1 MSHDNRLASL
11 AVAMVDGSPWLQR
24 RRSPGC
30 SIRLLRDGQRKWY
43 LFARH
48 ESTFF
53 FSSLL
58 KNMPLLESTIRYL
71 SYSTAPRALQPSLAC
86 LLCRLLPADQ
96 GRQSLDPLRRVSLNG
111 INEILTSGHILDQPD
126 ANASGPDTSVDVSV
140 LVHSLPPGPGNKGL
154 DILELAPGPLLLD
167 DLDSDFVLEDACC
180 ILHRTEDVDGVELRR
195 LDNVILDVL
204 VDGRFSRAKESGPH
218 VGTCS
223 AQCQRGSDTVAV
235 GNTAAGDEG
244 DRQLLVG
251 ASHEDQSADV
261 LFSRA
266 NDLKSQG

>member
-1 MSHDNRLASL
+1 MRHR
-11 AVAMVDGSPWLQR
+11 
-24 RRSPGC
+24 GC
-30 SIRLLRDGQRKWY
+30 SAVGLQAVFQGRNIRLLRDGQRKWY

-48 ESTFF
+48 ESM
-53 FSSLL
+53 SLFL
-58 KNMPLLESTIRYL
+58 VSAEDMPLLESTIRYL
-71 SYSTAPRALQPSLAC
+71 SYFAAPRALQPSLAC

-111 INEILTSGHILDQPD
+111 INEILASRDILDEPD
-126 ANASGPDTSVDVSV
+126 ADASGPDTSVDVSV
-140 LVHSLPPGPGNKGL
+140 FVHSLSPGPRNEGL

-167 DLDSDFVLEDACC
+167 DLDGDFVFEDACRV
-180 ILHRTEDVDGVELRR
+180 LHRTEDVDGIELRR
-195 LDNVILDVL
+195 LDNVVLDVL
-204 VDGRFSRAKESGPH
+204 VNGRLGRAEESGPH

-223 AQCQRGSDTVAV
+223 AQCQGGSHAVAV